1 MGHLVVAESHGE
13 WDGLCAGDFSETTR
27 TLAIG
32 KSGKDGFASLRV
44 TEVSSARQRVLKG
57 DDDCQDIRGEP
68 RTTLFS
74 LDYDGRRYEVPKG
87 LVYQ

>member
-32 KSGKDGFASLRV
+32 KSGKDGFASF
-44 TEVSSARQRVLKG
+44 
-57 DDDCQDIRGEP
+57 P
-68 RTTLFS
+68 R
-74 LDYDGRRYEVPKG
+74 D
-87 LVYQ
+87 